1 MAHRRVSFALV
12 TAALALACAAW
23 LWVAPLPAFA
33 QPATVRVVELNTAT
47 QAELEQVPGIGPQ
60 LAERLLAARADGHFA
75 DWPDA
80 ARRVKGLGP
89 ATQRKLAA
97 GGLRVAGASLPGYP
111 PAAAAAAS
119 SPQP

>member
-1 MAHRRVSFALV
+1 MAHRRVSAALI

-23 LWVAPLPAFA
+23 LWLAPALAYA
-33 QPATVRVVELNTAT
+33 QPAAVRVVELNTAT

-60 LAERLLAARADGHFA
+60 LAERLLTARANGPFA
-75 DWPDA
+75 DWSDA

-97 GGLRVAGASLPGYP
+97 GGLRVSGQSLPGSGP
-111 PAAAAAAS
+111 EATAS
-119 SPQP
+119 ASAS